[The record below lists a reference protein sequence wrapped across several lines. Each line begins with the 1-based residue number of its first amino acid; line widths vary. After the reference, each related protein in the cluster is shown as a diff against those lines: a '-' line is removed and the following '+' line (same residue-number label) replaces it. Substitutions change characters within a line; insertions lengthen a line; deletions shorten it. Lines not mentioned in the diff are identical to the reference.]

1 MVITEPA
8 VPNSWLLLWV
18 QNFILA
24 TCSTCSTKISIHSCS
39 IFSWVCQNWASER
52 KALLAGWFFGSFY
65 FKFPM
70 ADLVMILTVFHVT
83 LCANTKAGKV
93 SALCSRLHVYVG
105 LLRKCPYP
113 TVPTAPTMIRIPG
126 LCLGE
131 PPLGAHNFWILSGNT
146 HIQFYEESQ
155 PHVY

>member
-52 KALLAGWFFGSFY
+52 KALLAGWVFGSCH
-65 FKFPM
+65 FKFPV
-70 ADLVMILTVFHVT
+70 ADLLTILIVFHVT

-93 SALCSRLHVYVG
+93 SALCSRLHVYVD

>member
-8 VPNSWLLLWV
+8 VPNSWLFCLGSKLYPSNM
-18 QNFILA
+18 QHMLNKDLTPFIFDLFL
-24 TCSTCSTKISIHSCS
+24 SMPKLSK
-39 IFSWVCQNWASER
+39 WK
-52 KALLAGWFFGSFY
+52 KALLAGWVFGSCH
-65 FKFPM
+65 FKFPV
-70 ADLVMILTVFHVT
+70 ADLLTILIVFHVT

-93 SALCSRLHVYVG
+93 SALCSRLHVYVD
-105 LLRKCPYP
+105 LLRKCPCP
-113 TVPTAPTMIRIPG
+113 TVPTAPTVIRILG